1 MVEVTLFSGEADF
14 TESTF
19 NAPFAKSDGEELE
32 DGGSRLGLVFGL
44 GFALGAAAVTG
55 VVLAIRRL
63 RSRGEDEAGPA
74 VGEED
79 DEPTAAVDDSPAVSK
94 AAVAAMV
101 GLAFLVVV
109 TVLVKRNREES
120 VVGRIDVSEPAVEG

>member
-1 MVEVTLFSGEADF
+1 MVDVTLFSGEADF

-63 RSRGEDEAGPA
+63 RSREEDEPGPA
-74 VGEED
+74 IEEED
-79 DEPTAAVDDSPAVSK
+79 GEPTPAVDDSPSVSK
-94 AAVAAMV
+94 AAVGAMV

-109 TVLVKRNREES
+109 TVLVRRNREEG
-120 VVGRIDVSEPAVEG
+120 VDGRIDVRESPVEA